1 MRARRKSPERD
12 RGCWKRR
19 GAFFRLP
26 FRSLFIFFSFFNLN
40 LFLRISSLL
49 PPHHHQQD
57 MTTLPHLNEPGV
69 LHNLRTRYATDAIY
83 TYTGSILIAVN
94 PFARLPALYGRH
106 MMEQY
111 RGEKLGELSPHVY
124 AVADAAYRAMRS
136 DAPGGG
142 GSGSGENGNTKQRR
156 RRNQSI
162 LVSGE
167 SGAGKTETA
176 KLIMQY
182 LAWVGDEAA
191 AAAAAGGEGGAEA
204 AAKVAPS
211 SPRGDSSSATT
222 PGVEQQVL
230 ESNPL
235 LEAFGNAKT
244 VRNDNSSR
252 FGKFVEIQFSS
263 QGRISGAA
271 VRTYLLERSRV
282 VGTND
287 PERNF
292 HVFYQL
298 CAGASPTERELLRL
312 PSNGDG
318 DAAAAAK
325 SFAYLSRSSCVDLE
339 GVDNAEEWRR
349 TRRAMELVGISK
361 EDSDAAAK
369 VVAAVLHLGNIVLEP
384 VGDGESCAPSSTDG
398 GKAAAAL
405 EAAAFL
411 LSVDTE
417 SLLKA
422 LTTRTRQT
430 PEGPIVSPLD
440 AAASADN
447 RDALAK
453 SLYSRLFDWLV
464 SRVNGAIGQ
473 DPEAASSIGVLD
485 IYGTMFFCSSSL
497 ALSFSLSAFS
507 LSRGQRNLTQSHSLY
522 PFSLLFLPKQKNF
535 VRLRA
540 VRRQRL
546 RAVLHQPGQ
555 REAPAAL

>member
-1 MRARRKSPERD
+1 
-12 RGCWKRR
+12 
-19 GAFFRLP
+19 
-26 FRSLFIFFSFFNLN
+26 
-40 LFLRISSLL
+40 
-49 PPHHHQQD
+49 

-111 RGEKLGELSPHVY
+111 RGARLGELSPHVY

-142 GSGSGENGNTKQRR
+142 GGGGENGTAKRGGR
-156 RRNQSI
+156 SRRNQSI

-191 AAAAAGGEGGAEA
+191 AAAAAGGDGAAGAEKNA
-204 AAKVAPS
+204 TPS
-211 SPRGDSSSATT
+211 SPRNGGDSSSTST

-252 FGKFVEIQFSS
+252 FGKFVEIQFSAA
-263 QGRISGAA
+263 GRISGAA

-298 CAGASPTERELLRL
+298 CAGASPRERELLRL
-312 PSNGDG
+312 PPAES
-318 DAAAAAK
+318 AAR
-325 SFAYLSRSSCVDLE
+325 SFAYLSRSSCFDLE
-339 GVDNAEEWRR
+339 GVDNAEEWGR
-349 TRRAMELVGISK
+349 TRRAMELVGIG
-361 EDSDAAAK
+361 EGDADAAAR
-369 VVAAVLHLGNIVLEP
+369 VVAAVLHLGNVALEP
-384 VGDGESCAPSSTDG
+384 VGDGESCAPCSTDA

-405 EAAAFL
+405 EAAALL
-411 LSVDTE
+411 LSVE
-417 SLLKA
+417 PAALLKA

-430 PEGPIVSPLD
+430 PEGAIVSPLD
-440 AAASADN
+440 AAAAADN

-473 DPEAASSIGVLD
+473 DPAAASSIGVLD
-485 IYGTMFFCSSSL
+485 IYGKENDTETVFLPF
-497 ALSFSLSAFS
+497 LSFLSFFPSFFPSFFFNSCLSRSLNRSLSLFP
-507 LSRGQRNLTQSHSLY
+507 LHSA
-522 PFSLLFLPKQKNF
+522 FLPKKN
-535 VRLRA
+535 
-540 VRRQRL
+540 
-546 RAVLHQPGQ
+546 
-555 REAPAAL
+555 E

>member
-1 MRARRKSPERD
+1 
-12 RGCWKRR
+12 
-19 GAFFRLP
+19 
-26 FRSLFIFFSFFNLN
+26 
-40 LFLRISSLL
+40 
-49 PPHHHQQD
+49 

-94 PFARLPALYGRH
+94 PFARLPALYGKH

-111 RGEKLGELSPHVY
+111 RGARLGELSPHVY

-142 GSGSGENGNTKQRR
+142 GGGGGAENGGPKQRR

-191 AAAAAGGEGGAEA
+191 AAAGGGENGER
-204 AAKVAPS
+204 VPSAPS
-211 SPRGDSSSATT
+211 SPRNNGNSNDPSSSTT

-252 FGKFVEIQFSS
+252 FGKFVEIQFSKA
-263 QGRISGAA
+263 GRISGAA

-298 CAGASPTERELLRL
+298 CAGASPAERELLHL
-312 PSNGDG
+312 PEDSPGG
-318 DAAAAAK
+318 AAAR
-325 SFAYLSRSSCVDLE
+325 SFAFLGGRSSCVELE
-339 GVDNAEEWRR
+339 GVDNAAEWGR
-349 TRRAMELVGISK
+349 TRRAMQLVGISE
-361 EDSDAAAK
+361 EDANAAAK
-369 VVAAVLHLGNIVLEP
+369 VVAAVLHLGNIALEP
-384 VGDGESCAPSSTDG
+384 VGDGEACAPSSSDG
-398 GKAAAAL
+398 GGAAAAL
-405 EAAAFL
+405 DAAACL
-411 LSVDTE
+411 LSVE
-417 SLLKA
+417 PEALLKA

-430 PEGPIVSPLD
+430 PEGAIVSPLD
-440 AAASADN
+440 AQASTDN

-464 SRVNGAIGQ
+464 ARVNGAIGQ

-485 IYGTMFFCSSSL
+485 IYGTRFF
-497 ALSFSLSAFS
+497 
-507 LSRGQRNLTQSHSLY
+507 
-522 PFSLLFLPKQKNF
+522 
-535 VRLRA
+535 
-540 VRRQRL
+540 
-546 RAVLHQPGQ
+546 
-555 REAPAAL
+555 